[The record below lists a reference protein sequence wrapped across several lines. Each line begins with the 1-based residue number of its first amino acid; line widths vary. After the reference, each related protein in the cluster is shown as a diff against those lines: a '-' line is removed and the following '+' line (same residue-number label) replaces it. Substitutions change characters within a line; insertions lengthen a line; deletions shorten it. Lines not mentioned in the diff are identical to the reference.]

1 MFQLVGL
8 VKKMGSII
16 AITSNKSYYEDW
28 TENNSTYCGKFPGNL
43 KAAYNCGKKSKH
55 AKKDK
60 KAYTREQM
68 ES

>member
-8 VKKMGSII
+8 LKKMGSII
-16 AITSNKSYYEDW
+16 SKSSNKSYYEDW
-28 TENNSTYCGKFPGNL
+28 TENNSTYCEKFPGNL
-43 KAAYNCGKKSKH
+43 KASYNCGKKSKH
-55 AKKDK
+55 GKKED